1 MLQAERSFYPFAFP
15 QKAPVFFCIL
25 FSTFISCFGG
35 KIEPTV
41 ILASL
46 EGEVHSFSLEDE
58 FKVSLDPSSIGKTF
72 SQKSVLTTGKDGKAG
87 LLFSNGTLITV
98 KPGS

>member
-1 MLQAERSFYPFAFP
+1 MLKAERSFYPFAFP

-46 EGEVHSFSLEDE
+46 EGEVHSFSRRTERLHCHPTADASGHLSPRH
-58 FKVSLDPSSIGKTF
+58 FRSGATDPRC
-72 SQKSVLTTGKDGKAG
+72 L
-87 LLFSNGTLITV
+87 
-98 KPGS
+98 